1 MNVLRDRIARRAAAL
16 LAAGVEPDIPHAI
29 KQAAFTLGFSR
40 GAPIPTESEVRKHLQ
55 GMAQESLGDVGYRE
69 GVQGILA
76 LAAELMDLLE
86 RGFSGTTLL
95 AGRGA
100 RGHFDGGAEIHIRL
114 YARAEL
120 SEIAQLLVDVGCEE
134 PSFETIETT
143 HGRANRIRT
152 SMDGVTIV
160 VVRCL
165 PEWWSDHEH
174 DLVTARP
181 TATRTLKA
189 LRHDDPSA

>member
-16 LAAGVEPDIPHAI
+16 LAGGVEPDIHHAI

-40 GAPIPTESEVRKHLQ
+40 GAPIPSEAEVRKHLQ
-55 GMAQESLGDVGYRE
+55 GMAQEALGDADYRDQ
-69 GVQGILA
+69 VQGTLA
-76 LAAELMDLLE
+76 LAAEIMDLLE
-86 RGFSGTTLL
+86 RGFSGLTLL

-120 SEIAQLLVDVGCEE
+120 SEIAQLLVDLGFEE
-134 PSFETIETT
+134 PSFETVDTT
-143 HGRANRIRT
+143 HGRANRLRT
-152 SMDGVTIV
+152 IMDGVTLV

-165 PEWWSDHEH
+165 PEWWSDHQN
-174 DLVTARP
+174 DLVTGRP
-181 TATRTLKA
+181 TATRTLTS
-189 LRHDDPSA
+189 LRHDGLGE